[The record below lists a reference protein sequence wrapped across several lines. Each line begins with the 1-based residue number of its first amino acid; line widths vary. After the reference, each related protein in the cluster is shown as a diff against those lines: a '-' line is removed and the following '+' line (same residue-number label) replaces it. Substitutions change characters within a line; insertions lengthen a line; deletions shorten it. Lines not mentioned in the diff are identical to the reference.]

1 MMKTQRDIVRIFAK
15 NLTDKVVKKCIRS
28 LQKLDITLSG
38 DERLKTTWDEICVQ
52 LQREY
57 SFYWDDYEDAAL
69 NIIKGEVDNLQYY
82 EQLAIWFQTD
92 QALDFDVEED
102 DEPDFNQIDVYNYIK
117 KELFWRA
124 GNWSNKGIRDYLND

>member
-92 QALDFDVEED
+92 QALDFDVEEN

>member
-124 GNWSNKGIRDYLND
+124 GNWSNKGIRDY